1 PRRRLRERPQLRTKE
16 PSMND
21 DLSEW
26 HTERRRRRVAHFQAK
41 RPVRLRTAGRLHRDI
56 AEWGSRLFDGT
67 AGNLIL
73 FGPTGVAKTWSSWE
87 VMERALKAG
96 FQGDILMCSQAE
108 WQDIVGPPADRER
121 LADMRRAD
129 VLALDDLGSFR
140 INDWTRE
147 LLLPVIDT
155 RWAES
160 RPTIITSNLDDLDE
174 KLGER
179 ITSRLAHGA
188 TVVVLEGA
196 DLRVAP

>member
-1 PRRRLRERPQLRTKE
+1 
-16 PSMND
+16 MND
-21 DLSEW
+21 DLSGW
-26 HTERRRRRVAHFQAK
+26 HAKRRRERVATFQAK
-41 RPVRLRTAGRLHRDI
+41 RPARLRHKGDLHDDI
-56 AEWGSRLFDGT
+56 AKWGSGLFNGT

-73 FGPTGVAKTWSSWE
+73 FGPTGVVKTWSSWE
-87 VMERALKAG
+87 VMERALKCG
-96 FQGDILMCSQAE
+96 YSGTVLMLSQAE
-108 WQDIVGPPADRER
+108 WQETVGPPKDQER
-121 LADMRRAD
+121 LADMREAD

-155 RWAES
+155 RWAHA

-188 TVVVLEGA
+188 TVVVLEGDDRRA
-196 DLRVAP
+196 TS

>member
-1 PRRRLRERPQLRTKE
+1 
-16 PSMND
+16 MND

-26 HTERRRRRVAHFQAK
+26 HARRRRERVAAFQAK
-41 RPVRLRTAGRLHRDI
+41 RPIQLRHKGALHDDI
-56 AEWGSRLFDGT
+56 AQWGSRLFGNT

-87 VMERALKAG
+87 VMERAIKCGYAG
-96 FQGDILMCSQAE
+96 QVLMLSQAE
-108 WQDIVGPPADRER
+108 WQETVGPPKDLER
-121 LADMRRAD
+121 LAEMREAD

-140 INDWTRE
+140 INEWTRE

-155 RWAES
+155 RWAHG

-179 ITSRLAHGA
+179 ITSRLASGA
-188 TVVVLEGA
+188 TVVVLEGDDKRMA
-196 DLRVAP
+196 S

>member
-1 PRRRLRERPQLRTKE
+1 MNDEHDLADWYAQRRRK
-16 PSMND
+16 
-21 DLSEW
+21 
-26 HTERRRRRVAHFQAK
+26 RVADFKAK
-41 RPVRLRTAGRLHRDI
+41 RPAKLRHSAALHEDI
-56 AEWGSRLFDGT
+56 AQWGSRLFDQT
-67 AGNLIL
+67 AGNLML

-96 FQGDILMCSQAE
+96 YSGEVLMLSQAE
-108 WQDIVGPPADRER
+108 WQEIVGPPADRER
-121 LADMRRAD
+121 LAAMRQAD

-155 RWAES
+155 RWAHN

-179 ITSRLAHGA
+179 ITSRLADGA
-188 TVVVLEGA
+188 TVVVLEGD
-196 DLRVAP
+196 DLRAGR

>member
-1 PRRRLRERPQLRTKE
+1 MK
-16 PSMND
+16 D
-21 DLSEW
+21 DLSDW
-26 HTERRRRRVAHFQAK
+26 HAQRRSRRVAAFQAK
-41 RPVRLRTAGRLHRDI
+41 RPLRLRTSGDLHYDI
-56 AEWGSRLFDGT
+56 AEWGARLFSGT

-87 VMERALKAG
+87 VMKRALKAG
-96 FQGDILMCSQAE
+96 YQGEILMCSQAE
-108 WQDIVGPPADRER
+108 WQEIVGPPADRER
-121 LADMRRAD
+121 LNEMRQAD

-174 KLGER
+174 KLGDR

-196 DLRVAP
+196 DLRVGP